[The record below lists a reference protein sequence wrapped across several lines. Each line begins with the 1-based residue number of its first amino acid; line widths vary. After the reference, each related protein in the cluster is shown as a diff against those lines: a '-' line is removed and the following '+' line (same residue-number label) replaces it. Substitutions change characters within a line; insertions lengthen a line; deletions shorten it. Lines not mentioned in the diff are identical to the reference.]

1 MRFPKCPGYPD
12 NGSNTDMLKCAQSL
26 KSSERVLGLAPRHIQ
41 SITNGHTNNHMQR
54 LQQMESHQYTAKM
67 LHDVTNCRYTRL
79 IRPCIT
85 RYPECLRWWQTLDP
99 ATTPLRTLSLVSGCT
114 HTHPSGEGYENCL
127 KRERER
133 SHFGCHFGSSRE
145 WFEDR
150 RVRSQPS
157 LLLSARSGAL
167 LIQTRSAGSLH
178 SSFLLFRRD
187 CWTGRTNSLPGAS
200 TPLLARTSLCN
211 GPGRE
216 PLPPVP

>member
-41 SITNGHTNNHMQR
+41 SITNGHTSTHMQR

-99 ATTPLRTLSLVSGCT
+99 AATPCFYNCAKHMSCQKPLAFNQGVHT
-114 HTHPSGEGYENCL
+114 HTHPSHEGRSVLSCWSVLSVVVVIVVEEERGAGE
-127 KRERER
+127 
-133 SHFGCHFGSSRE
+133 
-145 WFEDR
+145 R
-150 RVRSQPS
+150 R
-157 LLLSARSGAL
+157 
-167 LIQTRSAGSLH
+167 
-178 SSFLLFRRD
+178 RR
-187 CWTGRTNSLPGAS
+187 
-200 TPLLARTSLCN
+200 
-211 GPGRE
+211 
-216 PLPPVP
+216 

>member
-26 KSSERVLGLAPRHIQ
+26 KSLERVLGLAPRHIQ
-41 SITNGHTNNHMQR
+41 SITNGHTSTHMQR

-67 LHDVTNCRYTRL
+67 LHDCHKLQVHTVDQTVHHQVSRVSSL
-79 IRPCIT
+79 VADSGPC
-85 RYPECLRWWQTLDP
+85 YH
-99 ATTPLRTLSLVSGCT
+99 PLRTLSLVSGCT

-127 KRERER
+127 KIEREREKP
-133 SHFGCHFGSSRE
+133 F
-145 WFEDR
+145 WLKP
-150 RVRSQPS
+150 RVVRGQEGPLTALSPS
-157 LLLSARSGAL
+157 LRSLWGL